1 MGCNNSKPAEEP
13 GGKES
18 AGMGRAQFII
28 DNPGKI
34 LDFYDLDKKKLGEGS
49 YGYVCKGK
57 NKATNAIRAVKTIA
71 KGKMKNIERFKQ
83 EIPIMKMMD
92 RHIHASNDH
101 PNIIKLNI
109 YLVMELCSGG
119 ELFDRIID
127 AGMSRMIW
135 VRSEVFDHGVF
146 NTSIRWSSS
155 KVMNFIST
163 LQSHMNATTLSKEA
177 WLDLSVTRCKP
188 ALTET
193 EASTYWTV
201 FSVLQQSILG
211 DPGDVMDIR
220 LIGIVLICQIFSS
233 TRAKESHAK
242 SEVWNERA
250 PGVAPGVLS
259 PRNSPRT
266 SGAKASSSHTP
277 STGRGLELTQAL
289 HSFVKQHLGSW
300 LQIASLSLQSDPA
313 AITAEEFD
321 VLGGLILCGGSSKTQ
336 PLWKLSSMPSADLRK
351 AVLKLLVWNE
361 DVYTL
366 RQMWRK
372 MAWTGPPG
380 VFLWATSAAVPV
392 THHAMSVTVQT
403 PEEPRAKT
411 LNISNVLRGI
421 WFHRRDSARQP
432 HNAEIEY
439 LNIADCKDSTIYV
452 TARIRYCLITGCES
466 TTIIL
471 GVSTICTTHNCEK
484 VSVHVAAHC
493 YKMENCID
501 TSAYCSRYCHI
512 PPIITGDTRGHV
524 RIKLAPYN
532 VLHSH
537 MASVLHGSQDR
548 IQSCF
553 KDWLQS
559 TGKVRQLSDL
569 AKFAAQFQ
577 QRRVELD
584 AETHGELS
592 TVGRSR

>member
-1 MGCNNSKPAEEP
+1 VLNHCFSAEWFKFVPE
-13 GGKES
+13 
-18 AGMGRAQFII
+18 
-28 DNPGKI
+28 
-34 LDFYDLDKKKLGEGS
+34 L
-49 YGYVCKGK
+49 V
-57 NKATNAIRAVKTIA
+57 AV
-71 KGKMKNIERFKQ
+71 
-83 EIPIMKMMD
+83 
-92 RHIHASNDH
+92 S
-101 PNIIKLNI
+101 
-109 YLVMELCSGG
+109 S
-119 ELFDRIID
+119 
-127 AGMSRMIW
+127 MSRMIW

-155 KVMNFIST
+155 KVLNFITT
-163 LQSHMNATTLSKEA
+163 LQSHMNTTTLSKEA

-220 LIGIVLICQIFSS
+220 LIGIMLISQIFSS
-233 TRAKESHAK
+233 TRAKESQHK
-242 SEVWNERA
+242 TEVWNERA
-250 PGVAPGVLS
+250 PGVAPGHLS
-259 PRNSPRT
+259 PRSSPRT
-266 SGAKASSSHTP
+266 SGAKTSSSHTP
-277 STGRGLELTQAL
+277 STTGRGLEFTQSL

-313 AITAEEFD
+313 QITAEEFD
-321 VLGGLILCGGSSKTQ
+321 VLGLILCGGTSKTQ
-336 PLWKLSSMPSADLRK
+336 PLWKLSDALPDLASKSSMPTADLRK
-351 AVLKLLVWNE
+351 AVGKLLCWND
-361 DVYTL
+361 DVYTTDVAKDGL
-366 RQMWRK
+366 
-372 MAWTGPPG
+372 
-380 VFLWATSAAVPV
+380 
-392 THHAMSVTVQT
+392 
-403 PEEPRAKT
+403 EPRAKT

-421 WFHRRDSARQP
+421 WFHRP

-471 GVSTICTTHNCEK
+471 GGVSTICTTHNCEK
-484 VSVHVAAHC
+484 VSIHVAAHC

-501 TSAYCSRYCHI
+501 TSAYLYCHI
-512 PPIITGDTRGHV
+512 PPILTGDTRG
-524 RIKLAPYN
+524 IKLAPYN

-537 MASVLHGSQDR
+537 MASVLHGSQMSLDRDFVDVWAYPICCTAGMPGDTLSRDAFQEEQNTTYHFVHPSKFFPVVVPETGPRGVAPQLLLPEVYDKAMKERQEEIRQVMNQLKNISNETAQRKAQDR

-577 QRRVELD
+577 QRL
-584 AETHGELS
+584 
-592 TVGRSR
+592 